1 MCGRII
7 HVPVLTAKHASGPA
21 ASLTRFVTK
30 LMVVTIGIGS
40 SAVSGGLFFR
50 NRRHGDETGDGVS
63 AEAANFIPR
72 SFQTGKTGGWRL
84 YKQRPL

>member
-21 ASLTRFVTK
+21 ASLTRFVAK
-30 LMVVTIGIGS
+30 LLSVTI
-40 SAVSGGLFFR
+40 AVVSWVDAGVHFLREERRSDKTGGRASG
-50 NRRHGDETGDGVS
+50 
-63 AEAANFIPR
+63 EAANFIPR

-84 YKQRPL
+84 YKQGPS